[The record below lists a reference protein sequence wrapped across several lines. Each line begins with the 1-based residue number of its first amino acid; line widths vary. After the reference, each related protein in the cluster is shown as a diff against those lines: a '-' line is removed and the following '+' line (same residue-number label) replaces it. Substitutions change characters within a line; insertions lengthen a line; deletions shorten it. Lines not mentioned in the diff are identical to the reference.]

1 MFVLNNLY
9 LIIYN
14 IILNVNNYLNM
25 FRIIKKLKIVM
36 FMNYNKIVYC
46 VKNVEKIFT
55 YKIINVYNNVMVVY
69 IKLKF
74 SKII

>member
-36 FMNYNKIVYC
+36 FMNYNKIVYY
-46 VKNVEKIFT
+46 VKNV
-55 YKIINVYNNVMVVY
+55 
-69 IKLKF
+69 
-74 SKII
+74 

>member
-1 MFVLNNLY
+1 
-9 LIIYN
+9 
-14 IILNVNNYLNM
+14 M